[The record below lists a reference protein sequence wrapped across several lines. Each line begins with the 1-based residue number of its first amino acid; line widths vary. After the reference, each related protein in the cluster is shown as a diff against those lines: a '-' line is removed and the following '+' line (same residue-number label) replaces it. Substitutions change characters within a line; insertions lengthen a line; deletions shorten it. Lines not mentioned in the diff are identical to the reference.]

1 MKVTPNR
8 LKWVLRFYPPF
19 FFQRIWV
26 KSIREGYTG
35 ADVTIRKSLL
45 NINGNR
51 SIFGGT
57 IFSSIDPIYPLLI
70 DAYVRSKGLRK
81 TVSWLKSAQI
91 DYKKPGYRSLHFS
104 VKLEPADMQSALE
117 TLLTDGKVI
126 KTFCTDIFDVDG
138 LHCATVRNEIYIRNL
153 QFDFNS
159 INTTTE
165 T

>member
-1 MKVTPNR
+1 MRVTPNR

-26 KSIREGYTG
+26 KSIREGYSG
-35 ADVTIRKSLL
+35 ADVAVRKSLF
-45 NINGNR
+45 NINGNG

-70 DAYVRSKGLRK
+70 DAYVRSKGLTK

-91 DYKKPGYRSLHFS
+91 EYKKPGYRSLHFS
-104 VKLEPADMQSALE
+104 VKLDSVQMQDALND
-117 TLLTDGKVI
+117 LLQNGKVI
-126 KTFCTDIFDVDG
+126 KTFSTDIFDVDG

-153 QFDFNS
+153 QFDFN
-159 INTTTE
+159 NTTTE